1 MCNVTLSTIERSPP
15 QAGFEPGTA
24 RSVDQSYRGSLQ
36 NKPQNKDGLVE
47 EEGGRVPT
55 YTLIR
60 TLKPYMPSFRNFFF
74 FLFCFVLFCFFVFF
88 FQQAKRNPGVA

>member
-36 NKPQNKDGLVE
+36 NKPCKDGLVE
-47 EEGGRVPT
+47 EEEGGPHIHHNQDT
-55 YTLIR
+55 
-60 TLKPYMPSFRNFFF
+60 KPYMPSFKNC
-74 FLFCFVLFCFFVFF
+74 FLFCFVLF
-88 FQQAKRNPGVA
+88 FQQAKRNPGCLVG